1 MEEGN
6 IMALL
11 EQILEENA
19 KFTASLPESYLHR
32 NDKVS
37 KYPARQL
44 AIYTCM
50 DTRLVDFLEPAMG
63 ISRGEAKVIKAAG
76 NMITGPFDEVIRS
89 LMVAVY
95 ELGVNEIMVVGHKDC
110 GMQHS
115 TSASLKER
123 MLARGVKPEAIAAV
137 EGEFAKWVDAF
148 HHPRENVEKTVA
160 EIKSNPLLPKDI
172 IVHGLLFC
180 PDSGRLEVIVRG

>member
-1 MEEGN
+1 MS
-6 IMALL
+6 LL

-19 KFTASLPESYLHR
+19 KFVAGLPENYLHR
-32 NDKVS
+32 NEGVS
-37 KYPARQL
+37 KYPAKQL

-63 ISRGEAKVIKAAG
+63 ISRGEAKIIKAAG

-95 ELGVNEIMVVGHKDC
+95 ELGVTEIMVVGHEDC

-115 TSASLKER
+115 TSESLKAR
-123 MLARGVKPEAIAAV
+123 MLARGIKPEAIAAI
-137 EGEFAKWVDAF
+137 EPEFATWVDAF
-148 HHPRENVEKTVA
+148 HHPRQNVEKTVA
-160 EIKSNPLLPKDI
+160 AIRNNQLLPDDVT
-172 IVHGLLFC
+172 VHGLLFC
-180 PDSGRLEVIVRG
+180 PKSGKLEVVVRGDAK

>member
-1 MEEGN
+1 
-6 IMALL
+6 MALL

-19 KFTASLPESYLHR
+19 KFTASLPENYLHR

-110 GMQHS
+110 GMQDS

-137 EGEFAKWVDAF
+137 EGEFSKWVDAF

>member
-63 ISRGEAKVIKAAG
+63 ISRGEAKVIKAA
-76 NMITGPFDEVIRS
+76 
-89 LMVAVY
+89 
-95 ELGVNEIMVVGHKDC
+95 
-110 GMQHS
+110 
-115 TSASLKER
+115 
-123 MLARGVKPEAIAAV
+123 
-137 EGEFAKWVDAF
+137 
-148 HHPRENVEKTVA
+148 
-160 EIKSNPLLPKDI
+160 
-172 IVHGLLFC
+172 
-180 PDSGRLEVIVRG
+180 

>member
-1 MEEGN
+1 
-6 IMALL
+6 MALL

-19 KFTASLPESYLHR
+19 KFVAGLPESYLNR
-32 NDKVS
+32 NEGVS
-37 KYPARQL
+37 KYPAKQL

-63 ISRGEAKVIKAAG
+63 ISRGEAKIIKAAG

-95 ELGVNEIMVVGHKDC
+95 ELGVTEIMVVGHEDC

-115 TSASLKER
+115 TSESLKER
-123 MLARGVKPEAIAAV
+123 MLARGIKPEAIAAV

-148 HHPRENVEKTVA
+148 HHPRENVAKTVEA
-160 EIKSNPLLPKDI
+160 IRNNQLLPDDV
-172 IVHGLLFC
+172 IVHGLIFC
-180 PDSGRLEVIVRG
+180 PESGKLEVVVHG

>member
-1 MEEGN
+1 
-6 IMALL
+6 MALL
-11 EQILEENA
+11 EQILEEND

-76 NMITGPFDEVIRS
+76 NMITGPFDEVVRS

-95 ELGVNEIMVVGHKDC
+95 ELGVTEIMVVGHEDC

-115 TSASLKER
+115 TSESLKKR
-123 MLARGVKPEAIAAV
+123 MLERGIKPEAIT
-137 EGEFAKWVDAF
+137 EIESEFSRWVDAF

-160 EIKSNPLLPKDI
+160 AIKNNPLLPQDI

-180 PDSGRLEVIVRG
+180 PDTGRLEVVVHG

>member
-1 MEEGN
+1 MKEGH

-11 EQILEENA
+11 DQILEENA
-19 KFTASLPESYLHR
+19 RFVAQLPESYLHR
-32 NDKVS
+32 NEKVS

-63 ISRGEAKVIKAAG
+63 IARGEAKVIKAAG

-95 ELGVNEIMVVGHKDC
+95 ELGVTEIMVVGHEDC

-137 EGEFAKWVDAF
+137 EGVEVRQEKLARHGVARADDERAGLKRARLLQFVLAGL
-148 HHPRENVEKTVA
+148 EKT
-160 EIKSNPLLPKDI
+160 
-172 IVHGLLFC
+172 HGAAHIFK
-180 PDSGRLEVIVRG
+180 

>member
-1 MEEGN
+1 
-6 IMALL
+6 
-11 EQILEENA
+11 
-19 KFTASLPESYLHR
+19 
-32 NDKVS
+32 
-37 KYPARQL
+37 
-44 AIYTCM
+44 
-50 DTRLVDFLEPAMG
+50 MG
-63 ISRGEAKVIKAAG
+63 IARGEAKVIKAAG

-95 ELGVNEIMVVGHKDC
+95 ELGVTEIMVVGHEDC

-148 HHPRENVEKTVA
+148 HHRARTWKNGGRNKKQPAAAQRYYRAWPAVLPGQRQAGSYCAWLIRWRYNE
-160 EIKSNPLLPKDI
+160 SNLQNFGGADGAVLC
-172 IVHGLLFC
+172 GNRFC
-180 PDSGRLEVIVRG
+180 CVRNG